1 MICVRCNG
9 SGRTSKGMGH
19 WDKCFSCKGN
29 GSIGP
34 EAFVVGGTSGS
45 LGPPVVHGLSGSM
58 PSVREFIERGRA
70 AGQDAFGLVN
80 DIEFNGWDPLV
91 VPRGPS
97 ILVEGPDG
105 VGKTTVCAHMSEMTG
120 IPVFKAPSEKQ
131 IFREGGRQSLAFD
144 HTLVS
149 FLEQTGYRFISD
161 RCYISELVYSKVFG
175 RETDMGLLR
184 LIDNAHARL
193 GTRVLYL
200 YSSELPAREDDLV
213 PAEKYWDVKAAYDA
227 VFEEWSHIGA
237 GRPGLLPAGYA
248 VQLDTAEML
257 RAYQEGGDTSRE
269 FAVDCLRKLGEI
281 A

>member
-19 WDKCFSCKGN
+19 WDECSSCNGK
-29 GSIGP
+29 GSIGS
-34 EAFVVGGTSGS
+34 EAFMGGISAAG
-45 LGPPVVHGLSGSM
+45 PVVHGLSGSL

-80 DIEFNGWDPLV
+80 DVEFNGWDPIV

-120 IPVFKAPSEKQ
+120 IPVFKAPSEKR

-184 LIDNAHARL
+184 LIDDAHARL
-193 GTRVLYL
+193 GTMVLYL

-213 PAEKYWDVKAAYDA
+213 PTEKYWDVKAGYDA
-227 VFEEWSHIGA
+227 VFKEWSHIG
-237 GRPGLLPAGYA
+237 GYGPGGPSPSYA

-257 RAYQEGGDTSRE
+257 RAYQGGGDISRE
-269 FAVDCLRKLGEI
+269 FATKCLHMLGEI